1 MKLNGAAGS
10 SAWAGI
16 RGTARK
22 PFSHAAVGVASALL
36 ATGAAAQE
44 NTALPTIDLQNDNG
58 SSYQT
63 PTNASNGRIAT
74 PLLNTPSTVNVV
86 NEQVIKDQNVSTV
99 KEALR
104 NVSGVTFRAGEGG
117 NQGDSPYI
125 RGFSAQSDIFR
136 DSVRDP
142 GWYTRDAFNL
152 EAVEVYK
159 GPGSF
164 LFGRGSTGGIIN
176 LVTKTPKDRNFGEF
190 TVTGN
195 SGTGARS
202 TLDVNG
208 VASPGVSARIV
219 VMGQGYD
226 IAGRDNVEENRMG
239 VAPSLKFKFSD
250 STTATLSYLYQRERS
265 VPDYGIPFLN
275 AQYGSMR
282 YVAPVAR
289 NTWYGILSQPYPDTT
304 NDDVHSGTAK
314 IEHVINKFVTVTN
327 TTRYTDVHHFQ
338 RNVFPEPNASV
349 PFPNLNANWTPNRN
363 QVWAH
368 NTLLTNQTD
377 MIAKFNTGTLEHTM
391 TGGVDLTREDRDF
404 MRNAM
409 GGQVAT
415 NFINPDPWRAAGT
428 ITAPTFSQLT
438 QAGATDLGVFLADQI
453 KINKYFEI
461 LAGGRFEQYRFH
473 QVAPI
478 APVSTGVRDIAN
490 KADLFSWRVGAVFHP
505 TENSSIYIM
514 RGTSFNP
521 SADNLSISISTAATA
536 LSQANLAPEKNE
548 TTEIGVKTDVL
559 GGRLSLAAAVFNTVK
574 TNMRVQDTTTSAT
587 TVLNGEVEAPGAE
600 FSVVGKLTDKWQVIA
615 SYTYVHA
622 RITKTT
628 AVGQI
633 NNVPLSTTDNSASIW
648 TTYDIDPKW
657 QIGGGA
663 FFTGSMY
670 GDLPNTAVAP
680 ASLRFD
686 AMAAY
691 KITPKSTIQFNIY
704 NLTNEFYAASVYSNW
719 FVPGASRT
727 FAATWRYTW

>member
-1 MKLNGAAGS
+1 MKLNGEAGNPTRS
-10 SAWAGI
+10 GI
-16 RGTARK
+16 LGSVRK
-22 PFSHAAVGVASALL
+22 PFSHAAVGVASVLMAG
-36 ATGAAAQE
+36 GAAAQE
-44 NTALPTIDLQNDNG
+44 TALPTIDVQGENG
-58 SSYQT
+58 SGYQT

-99 KEALR
+99 KDALR
-104 NVSGVTFRAGEGG
+104 NVSGITFRAGEGG
-117 NQGDSPYI
+117 NQGDTPYI
-125 RGFSAQSDIFR
+125 RGFSAQGDVFR

-164 LFGRGSTGGIIN
+164 LFGRGSTGGVIN

-195 SGTGARS
+195 TGTGARS

-208 VASPGVSARIV
+208 VASPGVAARIV

-239 VAPSLKFKFSD
+239 VAPSLKFKIGD

-265 VPDYGIPFLN
+265 VPDYGIPFLSP
-275 AQYGSMR
+275 AYGSMR
-282 YVAPVAR
+282 SVAPVPR
-289 NTWYGILSQPYPDTT
+289 NNWYGILSQPYPDTT
-304 NDDVHSGTAK
+304 QDDVHSGTAK
-314 IEHVINKFVTVTN
+314 FEHVINKFVTVTN

-338 RNVFPEPNASV
+338 RNVFPEPNTSV

-363 QVWAH
+363 QIWVH

-377 MIAKFNTGTLEHTM
+377 MIAKFNTGTLAHTM
-391 TGGVDLTREDRDF
+391 TAGVDVTREDRDF
-404 MRNAM
+404 TRNVM
-409 GGQVAT
+409 GGQVPT
-415 NFINPDPWRAAGT
+415 NFINPDPYRAPGT
-428 ITAPTFSQLT
+428 ITAPVFSALT
-438 QAGATDLGVFLADQI
+438 QGNATTVGAFLADQI

-461 LAGGRFEQYRFH
+461 LAGGRFEQFNFR
-473 QVAPI
+473 QI
-478 APVSTGVRDIAN
+478 APGAMGGNNPVRDLATN
-490 KADLFSWRVGAVFHP
+490 DNLFSWRVGAVFHP

-521 SADNLSISISTAATA
+521 SAENLTISINNSVTA
-536 LSQANLAPEKNE
+536 LSTANIAPEKNE
-548 TTEIGVKTDVL
+548 TTEIGAKTDL
-559 GGRLSLAAAVFNTVK
+559 MNGRLSLAAAVFNTEK
-574 TNMRVQDTTTSAT
+574 TNFRVTDPVTLVSNLIG
-587 TVLNGEVEAPGAE
+587 TVSAPGFEA
-600 FSVVGKLTDKWQVIA
+600 SVTGKLTDKWQVIA
-615 SYTYVHA
+615 TYTYVHA

-628 AVGQI
+628 AIGQI
-633 NNVPLSTTDNSASIW
+633 NNVPFSTPDNSASLW
-648 TTYDIDPKW
+648 TTYDVDPKW
-657 QIGGGA
+657 QGGGGA

-680 ASLRFD
+680 ASVRFD

-691 KITPKSTIQFNIY
+691 KVTPKSTLQFNIY
-704 NLTNEFYAASVYSNW
+704 NLADTFYAASVYSNW
-719 FVPGASRT
+719 FVPGARRT
-727 FAATWRYTW
+727 FAATYRYTW